1 MTLFA
6 DKGTAWKRIEH
17 RHIKPLARHLK
28 PWRTTSY
35 AGIRVHYKKHLD
47 GGGTS
52 FGQNFIPFLHQRG
65 MPKQQRV
72 FEWCAGPAFIGFSML
87 AYGLCETLCLA
98 DINKLAVRAC
108 EKTIRDN
115 GLSTRVSVYHSN
127 NLLNIASS
135 ERWDL
140 VVSNPPHFLDAAE
153 GDIRSLDVDWHIHR
167 GFFATVNRFL
177 KPNGVIV
184 LQENNRG
191 STPQTFDRMLAAEG
205 FSIVFAHG
213 AVDQLTP
220 YDSLYFIGIM
230 RRGDERPGWA
240 A

>member
-6 DKGTAWKRIEH
+6 GTGAAWKRIEH

-35 AGIRVHYKKHLD
+35 AGIRVHYKKYLD

-115 GLSTRVSVYHSN
+115 GLLARVSVYHSD
-127 NLLNIASS
+127 NLLNIPSS
-135 ERWDL
+135 ER
-140 VVSNPPHFLDAAE
+140 
-153 GDIRSLDVDWHIHR
+153 
-167 GFFATVNRFL
+167 
-177 KPNGVIV
+177 
-184 LQENNRG
+184 
-191 STPQTFDRMLAAEG
+191 
-205 FSIVFAHG
+205 
-213 AVDQLTP
+213 
-220 YDSLYFIGIM
+220 
-230 RRGDERPGWA
+230 
-240 A
+240 